1 MCDAGETV
9 SRTLKR
15 EFLEEATDSTN
26 PEIAK
31 KNQEV
36 AKKFDNF
43 FKKGT
48 QIYKGYVDDPRNTD
62 NAWMETVVQSF
73 HDSKNV
79 IFKNFDLKAGDDAT
93 NVDWL
98 DIHDGIELYATHK
111 EFIQKVAEKYK
122 AHWSVPPPK
131 PVKVKKEK
139 AKKEKKDKT
148 KNKDKQLLLTKEEE
162 EVKEEAKEKAEEEVK
177 ELVPLEIALDEE
189 IKEEVNEGAKEENKT
204 EE

>member
-131 PVKVKKEK
+131 PIKVKKEK
-139 AKKEKKDKT
+139 AKKEKRDKT
-148 KNKDKQLLLTKEEE
+148 KNKDKQLLLNK
-162 EVKEEAKEKAEEEVK
+162 KEAKEEVK

-189 IKEEVNEGAKEENKT
+189 AKEENKT
-204 EE
+204 ENTI